1 MSEALLT
8 LDILLAL
15 YFNFGN
21 LGSVKYKIHK
31 FFYSSIPPFS
41 IFEINFE
48 SLSYIINSLTC
59 RGSLSLAI
67 FLPNY
72 QIITH
77 LWDLMIFSFTIYL

>member
-1 MSEALLT
+1 MSDALLT
-8 LDILLAL
+8 LGILLAL

-21 LGSVKYKIHK
+21 LGSVKHKIHK

-48 SLSYIINSLTC
+48 GLRYLINSLTC

-67 FLPNY
+67 FLSNY

-77 LWDLMIFSFTIYL
+77 L